1 MNAPKQKF
9 LIIKLSSIGDVVHA
23 LPFLRTLREHHT
35 NAHIAWMI
43 EERFQ
48 ELIECNSDLDE
59 VIPVRIK
66 HWRKN
71 LNANS
76 WREISQV
83 RQLLKD
89 RKFDWTFDL
98 QGLIKTGVIARMTGA
113 PNRAGFHR
121 DNCREKI
128 NAWFN
133 NRHNKYVSV
142 GGHIVDLCL
151 SQLSVLGNF
160 TSRVEFPLLIPAED
174 ERVSET
180 FVLENPELVG
190 KPIAGIN
197 PGAGFPTKMWSLKRY
212 AQLADRLANELGF
225 SILLTWGPG
234 EKDMVRKIAS
244 AMKYKSWTAPATTIA
259 ESIGLYK
266 KLSLFVGSD
275 SGPFHI
281 CAALGIPT
289 ITVWGPTHPSRNGAY
304 AKHHQAVYHELHCSF
319 CWKRKCRFGTL
330 ECMEKVT
337 VQNLFEATKTLTT
350 KNVKMLTFSD
360 FQPTTKTRG
369 N

>member
-9 LIIKLSSIGDVVHA
+9 LIIKLSSIGDIVHA
-23 LPFLRTLREHHT
+23 LPFLRSLREHHP
-35 NAHIAWMI
+35 NAHIAWMV
-43 EERFQ
+43 EESFQ
-48 ELIECNSDLDE
+48 ELLECNSDLDE

-71 LNANS
+71 LSINS
-76 WREISQV
+76 WREISKI

-89 RKFDWTFDL
+89 REFDWTFDL
-98 QGLIKTGVIARMTGA
+98 QGLIKTGVIASMIGA

-128 NAWFN
+128 NTWFN
-133 NRHNKYVSV
+133 NRRSQYVPNGNHV
-142 GGHIVDLCL
+142 VDLCL
-151 SQLSVLGNF
+151 SQLSILGNF
-160 TSRVEFPLLIPAED
+160 DSRVEFPLLISAEN

-180 FVLENPELVG
+180 FMQENPELAG
-190 KPIAGIN
+190 KPIVGIN

-212 AQLADRLANELGF
+212 TQLADRMVSELGF

-234 EKDMVRKIAS
+234 EEDMAREIAS
-244 AMKYKSWTAPATTIA
+244 AMEHKSWTAPATTIA

-289 ITVWGPTHPSRNGAY
+289 VTVWGPTHPNRNGAY
-304 AKHHQAVYHELHCSF
+304 STHHQAVYHELNCSF
-319 CWKRKCRFGTL
+319 CWKRQCPLGTT

-337 VQNLFEATKTLTT
+337 VENMFEATKTMVS
-350 KNVKMLTFSD
+350 KHIKAFASA
-360 FQPTTKTRG
+360 QPSTQ
-369 N
+369 

>member
-9 LIIKLSSIGDVVHA
+9 LIIKLSSIGDIVHA
-23 LPFLRTLREHHT
+23 LPFLRTLRAHHP
-35 NAHIAWMI
+35 NAHIAWMV
-43 EERFQ
+43 EEPFQ

-71 LNANS
+71 LNINS
-76 WREISQV
+76 WREISET
-83 RQLLKD
+83 RQLLKN
-89 RKFDWTFDL
+89 REFDWTFDI
-98 QGLIKTGVIARMTGA
+98 QGLIKTGVIARMAGA

-133 NRHNKYVSV
+133 NRRNKFIPT
-142 GGHIVDLCL
+142 GGHVVDLNL

-160 TSRVEFPLLIPAED
+160 ASQVEFPLLIPSED
-174 ERVSET
+174 ELVSET
-180 FVLENPELVG
+180 FMLENPKLTR

-197 PGAGFPTKMWSLKRY
+197 PGAGFPTKAWNLNRY
-212 AQLADRLANELGF
+212 AQLADRLAGELGF

-234 EKDMVRKIAS
+234 EENMVQKIAD
-244 AMKYKSWTAPATTIA
+244 AMKHKSWTAPATTIS

-289 ITVWGPTHPSRNGAY
+289 VTVWGPTHPNRNGAY
-304 AKHHQAVYHELHCSF
+304 AKNHQAVYHELHCSF
-319 CWKRKCRFGTL
+319 CWKRQCPFGTI

-337 VQNLFEATKTLTT
+337 VENIFEAAKILASTHI
-350 KNVKMLTFSD
+350 KMLASP
-360 FQPTTKTRG
+360 QPSTQ
-369 N
+369 